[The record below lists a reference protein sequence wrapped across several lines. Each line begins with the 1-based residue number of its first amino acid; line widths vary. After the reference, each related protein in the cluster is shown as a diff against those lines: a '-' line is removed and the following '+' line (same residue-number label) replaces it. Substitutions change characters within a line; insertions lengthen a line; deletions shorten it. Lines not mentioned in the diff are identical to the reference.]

1 MILIGK
7 LIHSTSCPSSQLDL
21 VFTVIA
27 LLASISTQEF
37 GQRIGRRNKNFGM
50 KSSQLEVVEPRT
62 GRQNLGYSYSQPDNP
77 LLLPSSSNQNEQHQQ
92 ITAIK
97 SQPSQ
102 VVQQEIELEAPP
114 LVVDISV
121 QPVPEKTSLLQPSA
135 QNFVPVQQ
143 PIDEEIAFWDFRES
157 IPGEPELDYPIFSRI
172 PTTSF
177 KCDDKIDGFDLKK
190 IKSFSIYDLMMI
202 AGYYGD
208 VETRCQVF
216 HVCTSIPEAQAIKA
230 SFLCPNGTIFNQQ
243 VFVCQ
248 W

>member
-1 MILIGK
+1 M
-7 LIHSTSCPSSQLDL
+7 
-21 VFTVIA
+21 A

-50 KSSQLEVVEPRT
+50 KSPSQLEVVEPYLRT
-62 GRQNLGYSYSQPDNP
+62 GRQNQGYSYSAQPDNP
-77 LLLPSSSNQNEQHQQ
+77 LLLPSSSNRDEQHQQ

-114 LVVDISV
+114 LVEVVDISV

-177 KCDDKIDGFDLKK
+177 KCDDKIDGFYFKK
-190 IKSFSIYDLMMI
+190 INLFSIYDLMMI

-216 HVCTSIPEAQAIKA
+216 HVCTSIPEAQPIKA